1 LSPNE
6 VIAILA
12 RHGWNS
18 SFPEFRDASPGYVR
32 GALERFVREVS
43 SEQVRAWEESIPQLQ
58 LEVGEVLETDATAA
72 SHTAILEYELPL
84 ESRRPDVILLVR
96 GAVVVLELKGK
107 KKPSQADVD
116 QASAYARDL
125 MCYHRHCAGKSV
137 HAVVVPM
144 HESGYQGVRGGVHV
158 TGPDGL
164 DALIQKLQPDWGKSV
179 LTASEFLSEDA
190 YRPLPTLVHAAREL
204 MRTGELRRIHRA
216 HAATEPAL
224 KELKRIVHEAAQTK
238 SRRLVLLTGV
248 PGAGKTLVGL
258 QLVHAHFLDDLSVP
272 RANGKPTAPA
282 VFLSG
287 NGPLVEVLQ
296 YELRGAGGDGK
307 AFVRDVKNYVKK
319 YSGGKH
325 LVPPEHVLVFDEA
338 QRAWDKDRVAEKHID
353 QPIPKSEPEH
363 FVEFAERIPEWCVV
377 VGLIGSGQEIHIGE
391 EGGLVQWR
399 EAVEGCQDPEQW
411 IVHAPPGIQPVFEGS
426 PVPIVTSPA
435 LSLDTEIR
443 FHLTSEIHRFVAL
456 LLESEDHAVELRDI
470 SGRLEQSGYHLRLT
484 RDLDHAKK
492 YLMDRYGENADA
504 RFGILASSKDKDL
517 HRLGI
522 PNDYQ
527 STKRLRVGPWYGDGQ
542 EKSNSCRRMRD
553 VITEFQAQG
562 LELDAAL
569 LAWGTDF
576 VREEGKWS
584 IERARGYKRGA
595 RIKDSFQLRVNSYRV
610 LLTRGRD
617 GTVVFVPPLVELN
630 ETSDYLGGVGFR
642 MLEE

>member
-1 LSPNE
+1 
-6 VIAILA
+6 
-12 RHGWNS
+12 
-18 SFPEFRDASPGYVR
+18 
-32 GALERFVREVS
+32 
-43 SEQVRAWEESIPQLQ
+43 
-58 LEVGEVLETDATAA
+58 
-72 SHTAILEYELPL
+72 
-84 ESRRPDVILLVR
+84 
-96 GAVVVLELKGK
+96 
-107 KKPSQADVD
+107 
-116 QASAYARDL
+116 
-125 MCYHRHCAGKSV
+125 
-137 HAVVVPM
+137 
-144 HESGYQGVRGGVHV
+144 
-158 TGPDGL
+158 
-164 DALIQKLQPDWGKSV
+164 
-179 LTASEFLSEDA
+179 
-190 YRPLPTLVHAAREL
+190 
-204 MRTGELRRIHRA
+204 
-216 HAATEPAL
+216 
-224 KELKRIVHEAAQTK
+224 
-238 SRRLVLLTGV
+238 
-248 PGAGKTLVGL
+248 
-258 QLVHAHFLDDLSVP
+258 
-272 RANGKPTAPA
+272 
-282 VFLSG
+282 
-287 NGPLVEVLQ
+287 VEVLQ

-353 QPIPKSEPEH
+353 QPTPKSEPEH
-363 FVEFAERIPEWCVV
+363 FVEFAERIPGWCVV

-517 HRLGI
+517 QRLGI

-576 VREEGKWS
+576 VRKEVKWS

-617 GTVVFVPPLVELN
+617 GTVVFVPPLIELN
-630 ETSDYLGGVGFR
+630 ETADYLGGVGFR